1 MLSNASI
8 GDNEIDV
15 LGDFNCDFTPNVNC
29 KEVKDLK
36 FVSDMHQLHQL
47 ITLPTRVT
55 SHSKTI
61 INLFFTSKPELYDIS
76 GVIQTAISDPFMI
89 YTIRS

>member
-8 GDNEIDV
+8 SDNEIVV
-15 LGDFNCDFTPNVNC
+15 LGDFNCDFSPNVNS
-29 KEVKDLK
+29 KEVRDLK

-47 ITLPTRVT
+47 ISLPTRVT

-61 INLFFTSKPELYDIS
+61 IDLFFTSKPELYDLR
-76 GVIQTAISDPFMI
+76 VV
-89 YTIRS
+89 